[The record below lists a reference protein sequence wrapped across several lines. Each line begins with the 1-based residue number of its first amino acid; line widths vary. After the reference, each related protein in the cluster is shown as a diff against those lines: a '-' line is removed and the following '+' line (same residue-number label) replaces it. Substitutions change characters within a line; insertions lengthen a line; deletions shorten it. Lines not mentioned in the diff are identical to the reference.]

1 MPSIAPSSGSCRRAP
16 ADTERQ
22 VQLREILRRRRAQ
35 ESLHS
40 YALSVQIPLSP
51 NMPMDTLDEDLY
63 GPARFLMPLH
73 IATMLDVLQRTVSR
87 PMGRAMIMMP
97 PGSAKSSYTSVLLP
111 TWVMGKI
118 PKSRLITASYAT
130 PLAER
135 QSRRAQQICKSPEY
149 SLLWDDP
156 ITVTRDAAGDWAL
169 SNESEMI
176 AAGLLAGITGNRA
189 TGWIIDDPV
198 KGREDADS
206 DLFQAKT
213 LEEYQDSLLTRC
225 LPGAWGVLI
234 MTRWNE
240 NDLAGNI
247 LPPDYA
253 GESGMVLC
261 RDNLYWEIM
270 NVPAKAE
277 HADDPLGRKI
287 GEYLWPDYF
296 PPEHWQMFEKGETRT
311 AQRTWSSLYQQRP
324 TPVGNTSLDRTKIV
338 WQDPKTF
345 PPMALLRVAGYSD
358 FAVTEKASAD
368 WTEHAVFGIDSQ
380 GEIYLLDAW
389 SGQVTTDKGI
399 DSLLA
404 MAQRKNVRTWFDEK
418 GVIHNSV
425 GPALNKAMREKRIYL
440 DVRPQSSNADKVS
453 KVQGFIA
460 LANTGIVHMPNS
472 GPLRRWAEMALAQ
485 VEAMPAGR
493 NDDKADVLGLLG
505 RTIDRIL
512 NAPQGPQPRK
522 EGIKPYTA
530 AWIEYEEKAPSD
542 KRYR

>member
-1 MPSIAPSSGSCRRAP
+1 MTASSGSSLPLPASRANP
-16 ADTERQ
+16 ERAAAA
-22 VQLREILRRRRAQ
+22 RELLRRKRAQ
-35 ESLHS
+35 TSLHS
-40 YALSVQIPLSP
+40 FALSIQVPLSP
-51 NMPMDTLDEDLY
+51 NPPFEDLDEDLY

-87 PMGRAMIMMP
+87 PMGRAMLMFP
-97 PGSAKSSYTSVLLP
+97 PGAAKSSYASVVLP
-111 TWVMGKI
+111 TWVMGRN

-149 SLLWDDP
+149 QLLWDDP
-156 ITVTRDAAGDWAL
+156 IEVTRDAAGDWAL

-189 TGWIIDDPV
+189 SGFIIDDPV
-198 KGREDADS
+198 KSREDADS

-213 LEEYQDSLLTRC
+213 LAEYQDSLLTRC

-247 LPPDYA
+247 LPEDYA
-253 GESGMVLC
+253 GQSGMVLC
-261 RDNLYWEIM
+261 RDGLYWEVM

-287 GEYLWPDYF
+287 GEYLWPEFY
-296 PPEHWQMFEKGETRT
+296 PPEHWQMFERGETRT

-324 TPVGNTSLDRTKIV
+324 VPQGTTSLDRTRIV

-345 PPMALLRVAGYSD
+345 PPRSLLHVAGYSD

-368 WTEHAVFGIDSQ
+368 YTEHAVFGVDNS
-380 GEIYLLDAW
+380 GEVYLLDSW
-389 SGQVTTDKGI
+389 SGQVTTDKSI

-404 MAQRKNVRTWFDEK
+404 MAKRHNVRTWFDEK

-460 LANTGIVHMPNS
+460 LANTGIIHLPNR
-472 GPLRRWAEMALAQ
+472 GKDRIWAEQGLAQ
-485 VEAMPAGR
+485 VEAMPAGKH
-493 NDDKADVLGLLG
+493 DDKADVFGLLG
-505 RTIDRIL
+505 RTIDQIL
-512 NAPQGPQPRK
+512 NAPQGPRPKK
-522 EGIKPYTA
+522 EGIRPYSA
-530 AWIEYEEKAPSD
+530 EWVEYEDKRSTE